1 MEKEQRIKLNK
12 FKQMKSIVQE
22 KILKAT
28 ENAGYKSLSDF
39 DIMEPPQKEMGD
51 FATNA
56 ALVLGKKEGKAGR
69 EIAEKIRT
77 LLLKDED
84 ISRVEIAGP
93 GFINITLKE
102 GVYLTELSKILEKR
116 AEYGKENIGQ
126 GEKVNVE
133 FVSANP
139 TGPLHVGNARGGP
152 IGESIANL
160 YDFLGFKSIREFYIN
175 DIGGQVEKFAK
186 SLYWHFEI
194 KSNPKAEFPEGGYPG
209 EYIKEISKEVQK
221 QFADEI
227 EAAVSKEEQITVFK
241 KRGLDIIIS
250 GIKNDLNLIGIDFD
264 VWFRQS
270 LLEKDGEGKK
280 IVDVLK
286 KKGSTTEKDGA
297 LWLKNPS
304 DPDLQDRE
312 SVLVKG
318 DGSLTYFAD
327 DIAYHIN
334 KIDRGAKKLIDIW
347 GANHFGHIPRMK
359 AALRLLD
366 QPEET
371 LEIIL
376 YQYVRLKKSGQAV
389 SMGKRLGNFVTLRQ
403 VIEAGVAPDAFKY
416 FILAQNPNT
425 PMDFDIDLAADT
437 SEKNPVYYIKY
448 AHARICSIL
457 KKAGD
462 REETAET
469 IDLTLLKDPKE
480 LALIKELTNFS
491 ELVLAVKDNFQM
503 QTLPHYAYKIA
514 GLFHD
519 FYSNCQ
525 VLTDNKELTKSRIAL
540 ILATKYI
547 LKNTLNILGID
558 APEKM

>member
-1 MEKEQRIKLNK
+1 LEKEQRIKLNK